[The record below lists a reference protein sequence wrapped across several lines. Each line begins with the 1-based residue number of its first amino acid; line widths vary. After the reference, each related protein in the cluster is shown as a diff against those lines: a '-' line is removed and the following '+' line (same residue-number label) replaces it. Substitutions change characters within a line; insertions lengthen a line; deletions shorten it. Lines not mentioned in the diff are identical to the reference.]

1 MPKILQINSCANWG
15 STGKIAEQINQ
26 VAATQGWDIY
36 FAYGR
41 DVNPCQSKLIHVG
54 NSFSQ
59 ALAVI
64 EARLF
69 DNDGLSSRFA
79 TRQLVKKIKQIKP
92 DIIHLHNLHGYYINY
107 KILFNYLNTTD
118 IPIVWT
124 LHDCWS
130 FTGHCGHFV
139 SVNCE
144 KWKKECKHCPLK
156 KRYPASWIF
165 DGSSRN
171 YCLKQGLFSANNNL
185 HIVTVSEW
193 LANIVR
199 QSFLKD
205 ADIRVI
211 NNGVDLK
218 LFKPLKTEKKTGFR
232 ILGVSSV
239 WPESKGLSS
248 FVELNKKLK
257 DDEELVL
264 VGVDEK
270 TKERLPQIT
279 CVPRTDSIEQLITY
293 YNQADVV
300 LSLSKAETFGLT
312 IAEGFACGV
321 PGIVFNNTAL
331 PELIIPETGFIVEND
346 DIEALYQRI
355 QIIKKAGKNSYT
367 SACRTRAEQYYN
379 NKKRIMEYVAMYEEL
394 IAI

>member
-1 MPKILQINSCANWG
+1 M
-15 STGKIAEQINQ
+15 
-26 VAATQGWDIY
+26 
-36 FAYGR
+36 
-41 DVNPCQSKLIHVG
+41 
-54 NSFSQ
+54 
-59 ALAVI
+59 
-64 EARLF
+64 
-69 DNDGLSSRFA
+69 
-79 TRQLVKKIKQIKP
+79 
-92 DIIHLHNLHGYYINY
+92 
-107 KILFNYLNTTD
+107 
-118 IPIVWT
+118 
-124 LHDCWS
+124 
-130 FTGHCGHFV
+130 
-139 SVNCE
+139 
-144 KWKKECKHCPLK
+144 
-156 KRYPASWIF
+156 
-165 DGSSRN
+165 
-171 YCLKQGLFSANNNL
+171 FSANNNL

-367 SACRTRAEQYYN
+367 CACRTRAEQYYN